1 MNVFIFLSNCNPFY
15 LSKLYCLVLQYV
27 HTETQTRYQSRLV
40 KHNKGDNTL
49 DNDQNEYN
57 LLKKN

>member
-1 MNVFIFLSNCNPFY
+1 MIERPLNPQNR
-15 LSKLYCLVLQYV
+15 SEERSTYV